1 MSATQAKTLAQRI
14 VATHK
19 FAPSIAEILE
29 EWRQMRRDMN
39 RHVYTAPVFIGKM
52 SPEAAQKIR
61 EAKQRIHE
69 NQSAGIGPVSPEL
82 VQFARQFS
90 RKSVKQRSSE
100 TGWKS

>member
-39 RHVYTAPVFIGKM
+39 RHVYTAPRIYRENEPG
-52 SPEAAQKIR
+52 SGSENTGSQAAY
-61 EAKQRIHE
+61 
-69 NQSAGIGPVSPEL
+69 P
-82 VQFARQFS
+82 
-90 RKSVKQRSSE
+90 
-100 TGWKS
+100 

>member
-39 RHVYTAPVFIGKM
+39 RHVIT
-52 SPEAAQKIR
+52 SL
-61 EAKQRIHE
+61 
-69 NQSAGIGPVSPEL
+69 N
-82 VQFARQFS
+82 
-90 RKSVKQRSSE
+90 
-100 TGWKS
+100 